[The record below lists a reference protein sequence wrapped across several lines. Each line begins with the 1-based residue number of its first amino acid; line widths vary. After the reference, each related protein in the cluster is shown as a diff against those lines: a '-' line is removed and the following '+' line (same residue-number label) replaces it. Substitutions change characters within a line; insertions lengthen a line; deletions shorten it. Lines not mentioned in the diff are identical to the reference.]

1 MTLSNLRQNH
11 SLLLTHMKETG
22 YSESYIH
29 SVRIEINRILLREK
43 DNSWNSYQDIY
54 QDYASGP
61 HSERS
66 LLCKATVIGIIA
78 RFDLEGLYPGKHQW
92 HTLWERG
99 VYTQLIPEFK
109 DFVDHYRKLAD
120 TLQICGNTVKTNL
133 SAISNFLCFLQ
144 EAGCASLSGIREEHV
159 LGFFLDDGESLRKTA
174 GHKNRISRVLRACSG
189 YSEYCLVIDSF
200 LPPIHDG
207 RKNIQYLT
215 PDEVSVIRE
224 YADQALLSS
233 RDRAI
238 LFLLLYTGLRACD
251 IAGMT
256 FGSVDWESER
266 LHIFQQ
272 KTSVSVELP
281 LSPLVGNAIF
291 DYLTKER
298 PESTDGHIFLSKS
311 RPHPPLTPRGLGSLV
326 ASVMRKSG
334 VRQEPGDRKGSH
346 IFRHHAATSML
357 EKGIPIP
364 VISKILG
371 HAAPDSVNSYLH
383 ADFVHLKECSISIEK
398 YPASEE
404 VFAL

>member
-1 MTLSNLRQNH
+1 MNLLNLRQNH

-29 SVRIEINRILLREK
+29 SVQTEINRILLHEK

-54 QDYASGP
+54 RNYASDP

-66 LLCKATVIGIIA
+66 LLRKATVIGIIA

-99 VYTQLIPEFK
+99 VYTQLIPEFRAL
-109 DFVDHYRKLAD
+109 VDQYRNLAD

-133 SAISNFLCFLQ
+133 SAISNFLWFLQ
-144 EAGCASLSGIREEHV
+144 KAGCCSLSGILEQHVRE
-159 LGFFLDDGESLRKTA
+159 FFLDDGGLRKTA

-189 YSEYCLVIDSF
+189 YSEYCLIIDSF
-200 LPPIHDG
+200 LPPIHDK
-207 RKNIQYLT
+207 RRNIQYLT
-215 PDEVSVIRE
+215 PDEVSAIRE
-224 YADQALLSS
+224 YADQELLPL
-233 RDRAI
+233 RDKAI
-238 LFLLLYTGLRACD
+238 LFLLLYTGIRACD

-256 FGSVDWESER
+256 FGSIDWENER
-266 LHIFQQ
+266 LHIFQR
-272 KTSVSVELP
+272 KTSVSAELP

-291 DYLTKER
+291 DYLMKER
-298 PESTDGHIFLSKS
+298 PKSTDEHIFLSKS
-311 RPHPPLTPRGLGSLV
+311 RPHPPLTSRGLGSAV
-326 ASVMRKSG
+326 VSIMKKSG
-334 VRQEPGDRKGSH
+334 IRQEPGDRKGSH

-357 EKGIPIP
+357 EKGIQIP

-371 HAAPDSVNSYLH
+371 HTAPDSINPYLH

-398 YPASEE
+398 YPVSEE
-404 VFAL
+404 VFVL